1 MNIAL
6 FLLSFPDPIETSKT
20 PPCTKNLAGKFQQ
33 PWFENDN
40 IFEIP
45 YQSKILIIYMIKTLK
60 FISDPDVTVKIEGD
74 LDDAKAE
81 FSSNLRKRMAATG
94 T

>member
-1 MNIAL
+1 
-6 FLLSFPDPIETSKT
+6 
-20 PPCTKNLAGKFQQ
+20 
-33 PWFENDN
+33 
-40 IFEIP
+40 
-45 YQSKILIIYMIKTLK
+45 MIKTLK

-94 T
+94 M